1 MVIKRRLTTAEFIE
15 QMQQADDGDRVVELI
30 SGEIVEMPS
39 NLYSSA
45 IAGIIIHLLNAFV
58 RPRRLGFVTG
68 EAGGYTI
75 DDENLYAPDVAF
87 ISRAR
92 QAALPLEGFGPIPPD
107 LAVEVVSPSD
117 LKDVKQRI
125 EYKLARYL
133 AAGVPLVW
141 MVYPERR
148 EVEVHRPG
156 QPMTTVGIDGALDGG
171 DVLPGLTIAV
181 RDIFEME

>member
-30 SGEIVEMPS
+30 NGEIVEMPS

-45 IAGIIIHLLNAFV
+45 LAIHIALLISSFV

-68 EAGGYTI
+68 EAGGYEI
-75 DDENLYAPDVAF
+75 DDENVFAPDVAF
-87 ISRAR
+87 IARAR
-92 QAALPLEGFGPIPPD
+92 QETLSRVGFGLLPPD
-107 LAVEVVSPSD
+107 LAVEIVSPID
-117 LKDVKQRI
+117 LQDSKQRI
-125 EYKLARYL
+125 EHKLARYL

-141 MVYPERR
+141 YVYPERR

-156 QPMTTVGIDGALDGG
+156 QPVMMVGIDDVLDGG

-181 RDIFEME
+181 REIFEID